1 MIPADGP
8 ARVNPEESHLTVLLD
23 FSPKVGKG
31 GGVEI
36 CNGQVVWEQNLC
48 NWRKSITTVSKSV
61 EGLEQIQIFHNVTT
75 TVPSQGTQA
84 VYRQEMP
91 PGVHRA

>member
-1 MIPADGP
+1 MISADSP

-36 CNGQVVWEQNLC
+36 CNGQVVWEHL
-48 NWRKSITTVSKSV
+48 ITESLQ
-61 EGLEQIQIFHNVTT
+61 LEETNHYCDRVTFGM
-75 TVPSQGTQA
+75 S
-84 VYRQEMP
+84 
-91 PGVHRA
+91 